1 MKLQHK
7 AWALVLFVVAIGV
20 GSAMLGTRH
29 LVGQSFDRLESER
42 AVREGERARRVLLQQ
57 LQALAASARDYAYWA
72 DTVQFLAGTRPN
84 FVDENFDAENLGYLR
99 VAEVLIFDSR
109 GQAHATVARE
119 GEDALREVS
128 ADRVAAL
135 RELAMT
141 VVATGDAKHVLR
153 TLRVK
158 DGQLELIVVSAVHD
172 PDDES
177 GRVHGTIMM
186 VRHFDAQE
194 LTGLTE
200 VLMTPTRLSFD
211 AAAASGEDTYV
222 VPVDA
227 GNDELY
233 AVLKDHRGQPVAA
246 LVLTLDR
253 QLQQKAQELTWQ
265 GMGLAGLAGLLGSAL
280 LVWLLDRLILT
291 RLQRLHSD
299 VQRITAQGPMLAA
312 AASSEGNDELAQL
325 GDGINRLLTR
335 VRDDVAAQQEARDR
349 QEALQLQLMQSQKTE
364 ALGRFTSGIAHDFN
378 NSLAAIGGWVRL
390 ADEDLD
396 PQHASHEA
404 LQQALKATR
413 YANGL
418 MRQLLAF
425 SRQSVPKLEPLQ
437 VCRLI
442 EESRSLLSS
451 GLLRECELVVNCPPQ
466 VVWAMADLTQMQQV
480 LVNLIMN
487 AVDAMGGRGT
497 IELEVERVVLPS
509 PEPASG
515 LGAAGTLPAGAYIR
529 FSVKDQGPGIPDEH
543 VSKVFDPFFTT
554 KGVGKGTGLG
564 LSVAQGIMAR
574 HGGAIGLTTAPG
586 AGTTFHLHLPES
598 LPPVAEAPDQG
609 NEGKSGARQLLFAED
624 DPSVRHAW
632 ATLLERQGWAVTTAR
647 DGEEAWTLFQSGPSR
662 FDLVVTDLAMPRLD
676 GASLAQRI
684 RATQSPP
691 PIILMSGN
699 VSAEDA
705 ELLTRTD
712 FVAVL
717 HKPVEIDRLN
727 RAMLAAVGQSE
738 EPATSVESPSGQ
750 ETVTV

>member
-7 AWALVLFVVAIGV
+7 AWALVLGCVGV
-20 GSAMLGTRH
+20 LTLATVWQSGRYISATFSDL
-29 LVGQSFDRLESER
+29 
-42 AVREGERARRVLLQQ
+42 ERARAEVEVERAKRLLDQQ
-57 LQALAASARDYAYWA
+57 MDALSATLKDYAYWA
-72 DTVQFLAGTRPN
+72 DTVAYLEGRNPGF
-84 FVDENFDAENLGYLR
+84 FEENFTT
-99 VAEVLIFDSR
+99 DS
-109 GQAHATVARE
+109 
-119 GEDALREVS
+119 
-128 ADRVAAL
+128 
-135 RELAMT
+135 LA
-141 VVATGDAKHVLR
+141 
-153 TLRVK
+153 TLRVSGVLVMDMAATARQGAMFNDDDSIEPLRHAHTRLLTSLAETVLK
-158 DGQLELIVVSAVHD
+158 DPSGDRVVTSYFPLDGQLFLIAVAAVRSGAESGTPPRGALAMIRRFDQRELTSFSAV
-172 PDDES
+172 
-177 GRVHGTIMM
+177 
-186 VRHFDAQE
+186 
-194 LTGLTE
+194 
-200 VLMTPTRLSFD
+200 LMRPVRLSFED
-211 AAAASGEDTYV
+211 ADRSRQGLHLEFINDARAEGHVMILDHLDRPAAG
-222 VPVDA
+222 
-227 GNDELY
+227 
-233 AVLKDHRGQPVAA
+233 
-246 LVLTLDR
+246 LVLGLDR
-253 QLQQKAQELTWQ
+253 SLHQEGESLARA
-265 GMGLAGLAGLLGSAL
+265 AGLAAALGGLLMGAL
-280 LVWLLDRLILT
+280 LVLLLDRFLLR
-291 RLQRLHSD
+291 RLQGLHQDLHDITDQGLSGEGRVR
-299 VQRITAQGPMLAA
+299 VQGRDEV
-312 AASSEGNDELAQL
+312 SEL
-325 GDGINRLLTR
+325 GEGINRLLTR

-396 PQHASHEA
+396 PQHSSHES

-425 SRQSVPKLEPLQ
+425 SRQSVPKLELLQ

-442 EESRSLLSS
+442 EESRSLLAS
-451 GLLRECELVVNCPPQ
+451 GLLRECELVVDCPPQ
-466 VVWAMADLTQMQQV
+466 VVWAMADQTQMQQV

-497 IELEVERVVLPS
+497 IELAVERVVLPS
-509 PEPASG
+509 PDPGSG
-515 LGAAGTLPAGAYIR
+515 LRAAGTLPAGAYIR
-529 FSVKDQGPGIPDEH
+529 FAVKDQGPGIPEEH
-543 VSKVFDPFFTT
+543 VSRVFDPFFTT

-574 HGGAIGLTTAPG
+574 HGGSIGFTTAPG
-586 AGTTFHLHLPES
+586 AGTTFHLHLPEA

-647 DGEEAWTLFQSGPSR
+647 DGEEAWTLFQSGPLR

-676 GASLAQRI
+676 GASLAKRI
-684 RATQSPP
+684 RATRMPP

-705 ELLTRTD
+705 ELLMRTD

-717 HKPVEIDRLN
+717 HKPVEVDRLN

-738 EPATSVESPSGQ
+738 EPATSVECPSGQ
-750 ETVTV
+750 DTVSV